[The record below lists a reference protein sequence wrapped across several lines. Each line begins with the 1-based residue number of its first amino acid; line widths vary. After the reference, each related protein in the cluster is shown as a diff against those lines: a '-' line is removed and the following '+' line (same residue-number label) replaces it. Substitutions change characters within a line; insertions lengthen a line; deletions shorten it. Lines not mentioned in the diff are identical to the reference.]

1 MRGTG
6 ASSMRRA
13 DVCCWAESQTQL
25 TASHH
30 HRAPAKVDG
39 PRKAPNIGSWTV
51 REGKERS
58 VERGGSNSEEKDHF
72 AQNMDKA
79 S

>member
-6 ASSMRRA
+6 ARSMRPA
-13 DVCCWAESQTQL
+13 DVCCWAEFKTQL
-25 TASHH
+25 TASYHH
-30 HRAPAKVDG
+30 QAPAKVDG
-39 PRKAPNIGSWTV
+39 PWKAPNTGVRTV
-51 REGKERS
+51 RDGEKKS